1 MERPDTMYDPHR
13 IAEVIRVQG
22 RTMQWFADMTG
33 YDPSTVSRVLNGR
46 QPLSSKFAESAA
58 RVLGVPLE
66 WLEATGV
73 AA

>member
-1 MERPDTMYDPHR
+1 MDQQEPMYDAER
-13 IAEVIRVQG
+13 IVAVMRVQG
-22 RTMQWFADMTG
+22 RSVTWLSEMLG

-46 QPLSSKFAESAA
+46 QPLSTKFAESAA
-58 RVLGVPLE
+58 RVLGVPLS